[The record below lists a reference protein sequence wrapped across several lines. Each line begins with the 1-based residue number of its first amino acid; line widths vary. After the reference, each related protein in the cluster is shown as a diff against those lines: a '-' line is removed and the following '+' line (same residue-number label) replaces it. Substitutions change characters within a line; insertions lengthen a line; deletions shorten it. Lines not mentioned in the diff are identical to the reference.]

1 MCAVVVVDVC
11 PFCLFPVFRFVKTVV
26 LHAAI
31 LLGMHLIMQCL
42 VATLLQQA
50 LRGARRAGV
59 VLLEKNDV
67 WLQHCVGF
75 QRA

>member
-1 MCAVVVVDVC
+1 MPEVSRFDVCAVVVVDVC

-50 LRGARRAGV
+50 CEAPGV
-59 VLLEKNDV
+59 QE
-67 WLQHCVGF
+67 
-75 QRA
+75 